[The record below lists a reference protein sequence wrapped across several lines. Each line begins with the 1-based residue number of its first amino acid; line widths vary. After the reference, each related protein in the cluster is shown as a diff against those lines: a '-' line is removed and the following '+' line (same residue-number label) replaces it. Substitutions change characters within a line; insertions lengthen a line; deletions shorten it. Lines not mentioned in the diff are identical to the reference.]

1 MLLRFIKLCSH
12 PQVMLS
18 LLFPPLVLLLG
29 FRSGEELKT
38 MPQTREEHQ
47 YDDPERS
54 SDSESDTDSDD
65 ENMDLRNDHDPEVK
79 LKSSLFKFWKPSV
92 LSFLLLFLLCPPD
105 SVMV

>member
-1 MLLRFIKLCSH
+1 MCCFPNVGNLV
-12 PQVMLS
+12 PTQVMLS

-29 FRSGEELKT
+29 FRSREELKT

-65 ENMDLRNDHDPEVK
+65 ENIDLRNDHDPEVK
-79 LKSSLFKFWKPSV
+79 LKTQMIACINKHIS
-92 LSFLLLFLLCPPD
+92 
-105 SVMV
+105 

>member
-1 MLLRFIKLCSH
+1 
-12 PQVMLS
+12 
-18 LLFPPLVLLLG
+18 
-29 FRSGEELKT
+29 

-79 LKSSLFKFWKPSV
+79 KGFLSSQI
-92 LSFLLLFLLCPPD
+92 
-105 SVMV
+105 

>member
-1 MLLRFIKLCSH
+1 
-12 PQVMLS
+12 
-18 LLFPPLVLLLG
+18 
-29 FRSGEELKT
+29 

-79 LKSSLFKFWKPSV
+79 LKSSLLRS
-92 LSFLLLFLLCPPD
+92 SFSSFSSFIFTTFPD
-105 SVMV
+105 SNF

>member
-1 MLLRFIKLCSH
+1 
-12 PQVMLS
+12 MLS

-29 FRSGEELKT
+29 FRSREELKT

-65 ENMDLRNDHDPEVK
+65 ENMDLRNEHDPEVK
-79 LKSSLFKFWKPSV
+79 LKACLSSCTFLPHLCQSV
-92 LSFLLLFLLCPPD
+92 L
-105 SVMV
+105 